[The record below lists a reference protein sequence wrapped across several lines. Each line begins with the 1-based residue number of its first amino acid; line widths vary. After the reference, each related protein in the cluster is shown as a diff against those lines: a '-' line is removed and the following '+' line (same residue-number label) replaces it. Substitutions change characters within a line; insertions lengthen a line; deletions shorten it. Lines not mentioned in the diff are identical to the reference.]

1 MKKTVFIFAL
11 IVFALTAHAQ
21 TAKIAGNWLMI
32 KAETN
37 GKVQEPYFM
46 TVFKKDGK
54 MEVMD
59 MVAGTWKFDKKNNT
73 LIMQSKMDKDF
84 NGTAKILKLTAD
96 ALVINKDGARYS
108 YSRVHPEAI
117 AKANNMSG
125 LSGDWT
131 LLGTDYPTALLKFE
145 LPDAFTLLQAAN
157 GETDK
162 TSGTWIFSPEEE
174 TIIFMGFSHLLRGK
188 INVTDLSND
197 AFTLKLA
204 DRTLKAQRIN
214 ASAHKIERLTFK
226 EEDFPEEQKESQ
238 YQLPWTD
245 FDAMVQFLSK
255 IKSIQY
261 TFGKSVENFDTLVYT
276 SAILSKIKT
285 NVQKPSVEFTN
296 LNIAQGD
303 TMQFSQNVKGDLME
317 RNNFFFP
324 KDEPWPYRIS
334 GIETITVPAGTFEC
348 TVVEGFDMDT
358 KIKYWMI
365 NDMPGLYAKII
376 EEEIDPFEKLD
387 YKLLELE
394 KTNYRDKQ

>member
-1 MKKTVFIFAL
+1 MKKTVFLFAL
-11 IVFALTAHAQ
+11 TAFALTAHAQ
-21 TAKIAGNWLMI
+21 TASIVGNWLMI

-37 GKVQEPYFM
+37 GNVQEPYFI

-54 MEVMD
+54 MQVMD
-59 MVAGTWKFDKKNNT
+59 MIAGTWKFDEKNNT

-96 ALVINKDGARYS
+96 ALVINKDGARYT

-125 LSGDWT
+125 LSGDWK

-145 LPDAFTLLQAAN
+145 LPDAFTLLQAAD
-157 GETDK
+157 GETD
-162 TSGTWIFSPEEE
+162 TARGTWIFNPEEE

-188 INVTDLSND
+188 IKVTDLSND

-204 DRTLKAQRIN
+204 DRTLKAQRIK
-214 ASAHKIERLTFK
+214 ASANKIERLTFK
-226 EEDFPEEQKESQ
+226 EEDFPEEQQESH

-245 FDAMVQFLSK
+245 FDAMVQFLSTV
-255 IKSIQY
+255 KSIQY
-261 TFGKSVENFDTLVYT
+261 KYGKLVEEFNTLIYT
-276 SAILSKIKT
+276 STILSKIKA

-296 LNIAQGD
+296 LSISESD
-303 TMQFSQNVKGDLME
+303 TMQFSQNVKGGLMGQY
-317 RNNFFFP
+317 NAFFP
-324 KDEPWPYRIS
+324 KDEPWPYRII
-334 GIETITVPAGTFEC
+334 GIETVTVPAGTFQC
-348 TVVEGFDMDT
+348 TVIEGFDTET

-376 EEEIDPFEKLD
+376 KEEIDPFDKLD

-394 KTNYRDKQ
+394 KIN